1 MRDDEGDETMGGEAR
16 INWRV
21 GGSPAERHASVPEAK
36 AAIGARFPGAVYSD
50 EGWGILAWRDD
61 EACRTQ
67 AIGSDR
73 SRPIA
78 EILVRD

>member
-1 MRDDEGDETMGGEAR
+1 MGGEAR

-21 GGSPAERHASVPEAK
+21 WGEQDGRGPRPLRCSSVPEAK
-36 AAIGARFPGAVYSD
+36 AAIEARYPRAVYSD
-50 EGWGILAWRDD
+50 EGWGVLAWRDD

-67 AIGSDR
+67 AAGSDR